1 MPAFPVPCNSRR
13 IKISAAIQVY
23 KFASEQIY
31 LSIIIYN
38 GVAAIDLHDIFYGL
52 PPFDSGQFRTLR
64 AAPLSVS
71 GTGCD

>member
-1 MPAFPVPCNSRR
+1 MPAFLVPCNIRR

-31 LSIIIYN
+31 LNVIIYN
-38 GVAAIDLHDIFYGL
+38 GVAAIDPRDIFYGL
-52 PPFDSGQFRTLR
+52 TPFASSQFRTLR

-71 GTGCD
+71 GTGCE

>member
-1 MPAFPVPCNSRR
+1 MPCNIRR

-23 KFASEQIY
+23 KFASAQIY
-31 LSIIIYN
+31 LSVIIYN

-52 PPFDSGQFRTLR
+52 TPFASSQFLILR
-64 AAPLSVS
+64 ASPLAVS

>member
-1 MPAFPVPCNSRR
+1 MPAFPLPCNIRR

-23 KFASEQIY
+23 KFASAQIY
-31 LSIIIYN
+31 LSVIIYN
-38 GVAAIDLHDIFYGL
+38 GVVAIDSL
-52 PPFDSGQFRTLR
+52 PANSAPR